1 MTGSRDLRGLG
12 LPWDSPQAMYDEVD
26 PWIRTEV
33 RVFLRTRRRQQ
44 VDVESESDLVNSIW
58 VALLKDEY
66 AELRRW
72 DSSKGSMRH
81 FIGLKTKSKLKDQQ
95 RKSVGRAKIAPHT
108 ALEEDPR
115 RERNT
120 PEDFALNA
128 DLVTKVDRCV
138 RLKLGKRELHIAL
151 YDLEFI
157 QGLDDPTVEATLKI
171 DHAKHY
177 RMRHVISGI
186 RKDCWKAATEQR

>member
-1 MTGSRDLRGLG
+1 MTGPRDLRELG
-12 LPWDSPQAMYDEVD
+12 LPWTSPQAMFDELD

-33 RVFLRTRRRQQ
+33 RVFLRVRRRQRI
-44 VDVESESDLVNSIW
+44 DVEFENDLVNSIW
-58 VALLKDEY
+58 VALIKDSY

-72 DSSKGSMRH
+72 IPEKSSMRH
-81 FIGLKTKSKLKDQQ
+81 FVRLKTKSKLKDQQ
-95 RKSVGRAKIAPHT
+95 RKSVGRSLIAPQT

-120 PEDFALNA
+120 PEDFAINA
-128 DLVTKVDRCV
+128 DLVAKVDRCV
-138 RLKLGKRELHIAL
+138 RLKLAKRELHLAL
-151 YDLEFI
+151 YELEFI
-157 QGLDDPTVEATLKI
+157 QGLDDQTVEATLKI

-186 RKDCWKAATEQR
+186 RKECWQAATEQR